1 MVNDI
6 NRVSEKFKNLVRS
19 RNNQFKYQR
28 FDKNMSEVK
37 KKRSFVKIV
46 LNIIHRF
53 LTVIARFLYRNL
65 IYGEKG
71 KIVPPIKNLLLL
83 EPASVLAMKI
93 RTQKVTSV
101 EVVRAFIERIKEV
114 NPIINCVVAERFSD
128 ALKEAAEA
136 DKLIGSGTISLEELA
151 RNKPFLGVPISTKDC
166 IAIKE

>member
-1 MVNDI
+1 MIMNI
-6 NRVSEKFKNLVRS
+6 
-19 RNNQFKYQR
+19 
-28 FDKNMSEVK
+28 
-37 KKRSFVKIV
+37 
-46 LNIIHRF
+46 LNSIHRF
-53 LTVIARFLYRNL
+53 LTLVARFIFKYL

-151 RNKPFLGVPISTKDC
+151 RNKPFLGVQSVPKIVSQL
-166 IAIKE
+166 KE